1 MRASGGERE
10 SGRLSSPHPLTP
22 SPILPFSKKMKLT
35 FDIQSRDA
43 KTHARAG
50 ILHTAHG
57 DIETPAFMAVA
68 TQAAVKAVT
77 PDDLESIGLQLLIA
91 NTYHLALRPGSEKI
105 AELGG
110 LHAFMNWHRP
120 LMTDSGGFQ
129 VFSLGAAIRD
139 GVGKIADIFPDENQE
154 GARGRGGEADA
165 SRVSRAPTLPRSHS
179 PTLPLSSS
187 PTPRGTPLCKI
198 DDDGV
203 TFRSHLDGA
212 IMRLDPEI
220 SIQIQ
225 HQLGADF
232 IVAFD
237 ECTSPLDTYEY
248 TRTALARTHRW
259 AERCIDQHAKTK
271 RDAARQSLFG
281 IVQGGAYRDLREES
295 AHVISGLPFDGL
307 CIGGS
312 LGKSKK
318 EMHAILD
325 WTIPLLPDAK
335 PRHLLGIG
343 ELQDIVEGVA
353 RGIDLFDCASPTR
366 WARNG
371 ALIVS
376 KEIAENVE
384 QRINISNARFA
395 MDASPI
401 DPHCDCYTCQN
412 FSRAYLHHLHRA
424 KELIYYRLATIHN
437 LRFMM
442 RFMQSIREAIRAG
455 TFSESFVGW

>member
-1 MRASGGERE
+1 M
-10 SGRLSSPHPLTP
+10 T
-22 SPILPFSKKMKLT
+22 LT
-35 FDIQSRDA
+35 FDIISHDSSTR
-43 KTHARAG
+43 ARAG
-50 ILHTAHG
+50 IIHTAHG
-57 DIETPAFMAVA
+57 DIETPNFMAVA

-77 PDDLESIGLQLLIA
+77 PDDLEQIGVQLLIA
-91 NTYHLALRPGSEKI
+91 NTYHLALRPGAEKI
-105 AELGG
+105 AQLGG
-110 LHAFMNWHRP
+110 LHSFMNWHRP

-139 GVGKIADIFPDENQE
+139 GVGKIADIFPEEDLSPKPLSHEE
-154 GARGRGGEADA
+154 RGRRGE
-165 SRVSRAPTLPRSHS
+165 V
-179 PTLPLSSS
+179 
-187 PTPRGTPLCKI
+187 LCKI

-203 TFRSHLDGA
+203 TFRSHLDGTL
-212 IMRLDPEI
+212 MRLDPEI
-220 SIQIQ
+220 SITIQ

-259 AERCIDQHAKTK
+259 AERCLEQHRKTK
-271 RDAARQSLFG
+271 RDYQSLWG

-295 AHVISGLPFDGL
+295 ARIIGGLPFEGL

-325 WTIPLLPDAK
+325 WTIPLLPANK

-343 ELQDIVEGVA
+343 ELQDIVESVA

-371 ALIVS
+371 ALLVS
-376 KEIAENVE
+376 KTIAENPE
-384 QRINISNARFA
+384 QRLNISNARYA
-395 MDASPI
+395 MDPSPI
-401 DPHCDCYTCQN
+401 DPECDCYTCQN

-442 RFMQSIREAIRAG
+442 RFMQAIRQAIQNG
-455 TFSESFVGW
+455 TFSTTFLGIDASPKTL

>member
-1 MRASGGERE
+1 MG
-10 SGRLSSPHPLTP
+10 
-22 SPILPFSKKMKLT
+22 LT
-35 FDIQSRDA
+35 FDIHFRDTQSR
-43 KTHARAG
+43 ARAG

-68 TQAAVKAVT
+68 SQASVKALT
-77 PDDLESIGLQLLIA
+77 PEDLETVGVQLLIA
-91 NTYHLALRPGSEKI
+91 NTYHLALRPGAEQI

-110 LHAFMNWHRP
+110 LHAFMNWQHP

-139 GVGKIADIFPDENQE
+139 GVGKIADIFPDETPTLHPPPSKTGE
-154 GARGRGGEADA
+154 GRGGG
-165 SRVSRAPTLPRSHS
+165 V
-179 PTLPLSSS
+179 
-187 PTPRGTPLCKI
+187 PLCKI
-198 DDDGV
+198 DDNGV
-203 TFRSHLDGA
+203 SFRSHLDGA
-212 IMRLDPEI
+212 LMRLDPER
-220 SIQIQ
+220 SLQIQ

-232 IVAFD
+232 ILAFD
-237 ECTSPLDTYEY
+237 ECTSPLDTYAY
-248 TRTALARTHRW
+248 TREALARTHRW
-259 AERCIDQHAKTK
+259 AERCLEEHAKT
-271 RDAARQSLFG
+271 RRAYQSLFG

-295 AHVISGLPFDGL
+295 ARVIGSLPFEGL
-307 CIGGS
+307 AIGGS
-312 LGKSKK
+312 LGKSKRD
-318 EMHAILD
+318 MHAILD

-353 RGIDLFDCASPTR
+353 RGIDLFDCAAPTR

-376 KEIAENVE
+376 RNIAENTE

-395 MDASPI
+395 LDRAPL
-401 DPHCDCYTCQN
+401 DPGCDCYTCQH

-424 KELIYYRLATIHN
+424 RELIYYRLASLHN

-442 RFMQSIREAIRAG
+442 QFMADLRTAIAANKFAELGANYATRTA
-455 TFSESFVGW
+455 

>member
-1 MRASGGERE
+1 M
-10 SGRLSSPHPLTP
+10 PL
-22 SPILPFSKKMKLT
+22 IFE
-35 FDIQSRDA
+35 IQSRD
-43 KTHARAG
+43 TTNRARAG

-68 TQAAVKAVT
+68 TQAAVKALT

-91 NTYHLALRPGSEKI
+91 NTYHLALRPGAEQV

-110 LHAFMNWHRP
+110 LHAFMNWQRP

-139 GVGKIADIFPDENQE
+139 GVGKIADIFPEEDTDKETRRPGDKEQNLQ
-154 GARGRGGEADA
+154 
-165 SRVSRAPTLPRSHS
+165 S
-179 PTLPLSSS
+179 PNRLITQS
-187 PTPRGTPLCKI
+187 PSPKGTPLCKI

-212 IMRLDPEI
+212 VMRLDPER
-220 SIQIQ
+220 SLQIQ

-232 IVAFD
+232 VVAFD

-248 TRTALARTHRW
+248 TREALARTHRW
-259 AERCIDQHAKTK
+259 AERCLAQHAQTR
-271 RDAARQSLFG
+271 RDYQSLFG
-281 IVQGGAYRDLREES
+281 IVQGGAYRDLREDS
-295 AHVISGLPFDGL
+295 ARVIGGLPFEGL

-318 EMHAILD
+318 DMHAILD
-325 WTIPLLPDAK
+325 WTVPLLPDAK

-371 ALIVS
+371 ALLVS
-376 KEIAENVE
+376 RSIAENAE

-395 MDASPI
+395 LDRAPI
-401 DPHCDCYTCQN
+401 DPLCDCYTCQH

-424 KELIYYRLATIHN
+424 RELIYYRLASIHN

-442 RFMQSIREAIRAG
+442 RFMRDLRAAIRAG
-455 TFSESFVGW
+455 TFAEFAKENAA